1 MQYLELSNCDYY
13 FGRFRPEEIEQLLR
27 KRNCI
32 NGLFLLYQNTY
43 DSFPF
48 ILSLFYENQI
58 KHYQIQIGKNRRVS
72 IGNSPEYPN
81 IIGLI
86 EYLKINGVNNGMVIN
101 PTIECNRF
109 KNTDT
114 VGYLFIKVQ
123 DLNNAIEKEFN
134 KRNKQEVVNL
144 FYWQEC
150 EKDALK
156 DIHFT
161 QEWFVKNIK
170 KSEAEDLFKDYGK
183 FNGKFLLRSN
193 LFKNY
198 KLSLCYENEIHHYKI
213 LMINQRYSIKDS
225 VDGGFKYLAQLIDH
239 YARNRGILKC
249 KLIIPYNYNLD
260 KKYFCDT
267 NDLYK
272 AFLLDN
278 EELLSDYRIS
288 KPDSSFTSL
297 MLKIPSTVIEN
308 KISDGNNSIILKGR
322 YYTKNNQI
330 DVAIKILKVK
340 HKNDEYK
347 LVSSLNHSNIV
358 KIIEQ
363 VDNTKNDC
371 INDSILIF
379 EYAQNGS
386 LDCFLKMNTN
396 IKLNFVI
403 NLLIQIGSAMVYLTS
418 KKIVHRDI
426 AARNVLLFDNYLAK
440 LCDFGTLEIIS
451 KLFA

>member
-1 MQYLELSNCDYY
+1 
-13 FGRFRPEEIEQLLR
+13 
-27 KRNCI
+27 
-32 NGLFLLYQNTY
+32 
-43 DSFPF
+43 
-48 ILSLFYENQI
+48 
-58 KHYQIQIGKNRRVS
+58 
-72 IGNSPEYPN
+72 
-81 IIGLI
+81 
-86 EYLKINGVNNGMVIN
+86 
-101 PTIECNRF
+101 
-109 KNTDT
+109 
-114 VGYLFIKVQ
+114 
-123 DLNNAIEKEFN
+123 
-134 KRNKQEVVNL
+134 
-144 FYWQEC
+144 
-150 EKDALK
+150 
-156 DIHFT
+156 
-161 QEWFVKNIK
+161 
-170 KSEAEDLFKDYGK
+170 
-183 FNGKFLLRSN
+183 
-193 LFKNY
+193 
-198 KLSLCYENEIHHYKI
+198 
-213 LMINQRYSIKDS
+213 
-225 VDGGFKYLAQLIDH
+225 
-239 YARNRGILKC
+239 
-249 KLIIPYNYNLD
+249 
-260 KKYFCDT
+260 
-267 NDLYK
+267 
-272 AFLLDN
+272 
-278 EELLSDYRIS
+278 
-288 KPDSSFTSL
+288 

-440 LCDFGTLEIIS
+440 LCDFGTLEIIL